1 MDIKLLVSSD
11 AKSYWD
17 LRLDALKNN
26 PEAFS
31 SSYEEAIKRES
42 PVEAVIKN
50 LSSEGT
56 FTFGAFNDKELIG
69 VVTLVQESTSK
80 LHHRANIFAMYV
92 SSKFRGLGVGKAL
105 LSAAIDHA
113 KTIESIEKINLEV
126 ITTNDTAR
134 NLYINMGFKTYGL
147 EERALKI
154 KNGYYDS
161 EYMVLF
167 LKK

>member
-1 MDIKLLVSSD
+1 MDIRLLESSD

-17 LRLDALKNN
+17 LRLEALKNN
-26 PEAFS
+26 PKAFS
-31 SSYEEAIKRES
+31 SSYEEAIKRDS
-42 PVEAVIKN
+42 PVETVLKN

-92 SSKFRGLGVGKAL
+92 SSKFRGLGVGKVL
-105 LSAAIDHA
+105 ISAVINHA
-113 KTIESIEKINLEV
+113 NSIETIEKINLEV
-126 ITTNDTAR
+126 TTTNDTAR
-134 NLYINMGFKTYGL
+134 NLYTKMGFKTYGL

-154 KNGYYDS
+154 KNEYYDS

>member
-1 MDIKLLVSSD
+1 MDIRLLESSD

-17 LRLDALKNN
+17 LRLEALKNN

-31 SSYEEAIKRES
+31 SSYEEAIKREF
-42 PVEAVIKN
+42 PVETVLKN
-50 LSSEGT
+50 LSTEGT
-56 FTFGAFNDKELIG
+56 FTFGAFNDQELIG
-69 VVTLVQESTSK
+69 VVTLVQEFTSK

-92 SSKFRGLGVGKAL
+92 SPKFRRLSVGKAL
-105 LSAAIDHA
+105 LLTAINHA
-113 KTIESIEKINLEV
+113 KSIGAIEKINLEV
-126 ITTNDTAR
+126 IATNDRAK
-134 NLYINMGFKTYGL
+134 NLYIKMGFKTYGL

-154 KNGYYDS
+154 NNDYYDS